1 MFAGLRKVATAK
13 KQEKAARLKSAPKYE
28 NKNYDHFTPISGQ
41 TSALPHRKL
50 GTFQTS
56 SYGVGEHPRF
66 LNIDINKPV
75 NLVVKGEEVQ
85 KEIPEDLTIF
95 FRSEKKVSVAYLFG
109 SHAKKTQTP
118 KSDIDIAVLLSEM
131 PKKLLEYYLYLVNKL
146 SEILGNNVDLIILN
160 TSPPLLKHQVIK
172 HGKIIYSQNEEARVT
187 FEARAQSEYLDFG
200 RAITRYNECFM
211 KQILS

>member
-1 MFAGLRKVATAK
+1 MLIIFAMALLLSMPR
-13 KQEKAARLKSAPKYE
+13 
-28 NKNYDHFTPISGQ
+28 
-41 TSALPHRKL
+41 ALPHHKL

-56 SYGVGEHPRF
+56 SYSVGEHACF

-109 SHAKKTQTP
+109 SHAKKTHTP
-118 KSDIDIAVLLSEM
+118 KSDIDIAVLLSET
-131 PKKLLEYYLYLVNKL
+131 PKKLLEYYLYLANKL

-172 HGKIIYSQNEEARVT
+172 HGKIIYSQNEEARIT

-200 RAITRYNECFM
+200 RAIARYNECFM
-211 KQILS
+211 KQILA